1 MTKKNYVSLHTHTTF
16 SIMDSTST
24 PEQMIDKAK
33 ELGMKALCFT
43 EHGNIYSWIKK
54 KQACDKAGIKYI
66 HGIELYMTESLT
78 NKVRDN
84 YHVILIAKNMKGTE
98 EINELYTK
106 ATDENHMY
114 YNPRIS
120 FEEFL
125 NTSDNI
131 IRLSACLGGVLNRL
145 DRNHPMYLDL
155 LNKFDFLEVHPHI
168 HPEQLAYNEYLGG
181 IQKPL
186 VACGDFHEVS
196 QYKSEC
202 RLKWMAGKGK
212 KYGDED
218 AFDLVIKGY
227 DEFREMFIK
236 QGVLSPEVID
246 TALENTNKIAD
257 MVEDFELDLTFKF
270 PNLYDNPKELIR
282 QKTFDSL
289 DGLIA
294 DGLISESDID
304 IYIERIETELHAF
317 DVLNMESFILFMSEL
332 MTFCMEENIAV
343 GPARGS
349 ASGSLV
355 CYLLHVTD
363 VDPIVWGTNFTRFIN
378 VNRISLPD

>member
-212 KYGDED
+212 KYDDED